1 MATYTNLSIL
11 QGWLEIEA
19 MNTVITAHSQVPVIQ
34 GWIYTTD
41 EEGLESVLDERHPVI
56 ISGKPAEAILDITRK
71 LNDQYPLVAGIS
83 MVHMPDERIDQPEI
97 LIRKGRP
104 YVIAQ
109 GRLLTHE
116 GRSCVDIK
124 HISFLGLPFGALE
137 ALRGVNAGE
146 KGRVVHRLSMR

>member
-11 QGWLEIEA
+11 QGWLEIETLGTV
-19 MNTVITAHSQVPVIQ
+19 NTGQRQVPILN

-41 EEGLESVLDERHPVI
+41 EEGVETILDERHPVI
-56 ISGKPAEAILDITRK
+56 ISGRPAEAILEITRK
-71 LNDQYPLVAGIS
+71 LNDQYPLMAGINL
-83 MVHMPDERIDQPEI
+83 VHIPDERIDQPEI
-97 LIRKGRP
+97 LIRQGRP

-116 GRSCVDIK
+116 GRSCVDVK

-137 ALRGVNAGE
+137 ILREVHAG
-146 KGRVVHRLSMR
+146 

>member
-11 QGWLEIEA
+11 QGWLEIESL
-19 MNTVITAHSQVPVIQ
+19 NTLTMTHQQVPVIQ

-41 EEGLESVLDERHPVI
+41 EEGVEHVLDERHPVI
-56 ISGKPAEAILDITRK
+56 ISGRPAEAILDITRR
-71 LNDQYPLVAGIS
+71 LSDEYSLVAGINL
-83 MVHMPDERIDQPEI
+83 VHLPDEGIDQAEI
-97 LIRKGRP
+97 LIRQGRP

-137 ALRGVNAGE
+137 ALRGVKAG
-146 KGRVVHRLSMR
+146 

>member
-11 QGWLEIEA
+11 QGWLEIESL
-19 MNTVITAHSQVPVIQ
+19 NTVTLARQQVPVIQ

-41 EEGLESVLDERHPVI
+41 EEGVEHVLDERHPVI
-56 ISGKPAEAILDITRK
+56 ISGRPAEAILDITRK
-71 LNDQYPLVAGIS
+71 LNEQYPLAAGINL
-83 MVHMPDERIDQPEI
+83 VHLPEEQDEPPEV
-97 LIRKGRP
+97 LIRQGRP

-137 ALRGVNAGE
+137 ALRGVNAG
-146 KGRVVHRLSMR
+146 

>member
-11 QGWLEIEA
+11 QGWLEIQA
-19 MNTVITAHSQVPVIQ
+19 MNTVTIAHGQVPVIQ

-41 EEGLESVLDERHPVI
+41 EEGLERVLDERHPVI
-56 ISGKPAEAILDITRK
+56 ITGKPAEAILDITRK
-71 LNDQYPLVAGIS
+71 LNDQYPLVAGINL
-83 MVHMPDERIDQPEI
+83 VHFPQEQDDLPEI
-97 LIRKGRP
+97 LIRQGRP

-124 HISFLGLPFGALE
+124 HISFLGLPFGVLE
-137 ALRGVNAGE
+137 ALRDGKQGE
-146 KGRVVHRLSMR
+146 

>member
-11 QGWLEIEA
+11 QGWLEIETL
-19 MNTVITAHSQVPVIQ
+19 NTVITSHMQVPVIH
-34 GWIYTTD
+34 GWIHTTD
-41 EEGLESVLDERHPVI
+41 ENGVETILDERHPII
-56 ISGKPAEAILDITRK
+56 ISGRPAEAVLNITRK
-71 LNDQYPLVAGIS
+71 LNDQYPLVMGINL
-83 MVHMPDERIDQPEI
+83 VHLPDERNDQPEI
-97 LIRKGRP
+97 LIRQGQP

-137 ALRGVNAGE
+137 VLQEGIAR
-146 KGRVVHRLSMR
+146 